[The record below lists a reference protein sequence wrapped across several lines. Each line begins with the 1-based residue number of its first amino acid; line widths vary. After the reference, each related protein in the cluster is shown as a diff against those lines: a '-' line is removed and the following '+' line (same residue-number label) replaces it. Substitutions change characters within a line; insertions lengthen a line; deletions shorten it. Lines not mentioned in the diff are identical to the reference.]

1 MPNTEKTEQTDQQVV
16 SLTDD
21 SAQEPSTVFDRIF
34 ALLSASF
41 SPVASEQTGGVII
54 NMTVGQAR
62 LVLFVCKAKRAGSQ
76 TRSRWIITYLYNR

>member
-1 MPNTEKTEQTDQQVV
+1 MPNTEKPEQTDQQVV
-16 SLTDD
+16 SLT
-21 SAQEPSTVFDRIF
+21 AQEPSTVFDRIF